1 MKLRYITMFIGVLF
15 ATTACDD
22 DYFNRADDNEYSDY
36 IGYNVTV
43 TGNDQFLSR
52 AGDNAPHNSRRLT
65 IENTG
70 ATIGGRPLYLHT
82 EVVDSI
88 PMSIS
93 RAKKDTI
100 SSRGTITTNPA
111 DIGISAV
118 VFDGDKNAWPNDE
131 KTAEAQMYMH
141 NEKLTS
147 PWQTNRYWPR
157 ENDWIRFYAY
167 SPYNILGEN
176 GLPVI
181 STTEPSFSYTVDNDV
196 TKQQDLLV
204 GSEQYEGG
212 WCRIAPL
219 DMSHALAA
227 VRIHI
232 AGAVTQFTLKSVTI
246 SGLKNSGTYTYKYNP
261 ANYSVDANGNKV
273 KTHDEGSWTVSYVGD
288 GTSAS
293 YNVFTGE
300 RELTGTGGKDVNGN
314 DNVKFFDEEDV
325 SGYVDATPGNMVLL
339 MMPQTLTANAKITI
353 TGYDEILKQ
362 DGVKLSA
369 TIGDGVKQWEKGKMY
384 TYTLSFSS
392 TKIEYTI
399 EAEATDNV
407 NIPYYG
413 IKDRGYKVV
422 SYKTVTRSGLGSKTY
437 AVPWKAVQIDANGEE
452 IELPAGLILSEPSG
466 TGVDMENQTS
476 EDYTYCLL
484 PNIDDG
490 SSISHSTISENG
502 AIPDDSPVRSSTKS
516 QPYDL
521 STEALYDVNVDP
533 QNTANSYMIFAPGYY
548 TFPLVYGNA
557 ITNGSN
563 NTSAYI
569 GYNGTYTQTYEM
581 TDFEG
586 NGNGTYVTVP
596 CKGLANFVDHNNN
609 AIEGPWIVPTSREHG
624 SGPYTPKKVEIVW
637 QDEPCL
643 VSELDFNA
651 EKDYITFRVH
661 EDAACDGNAVI
672 AVKDEND
679 EIMWSWHIW
688 VNDGRIYHNKSGN
701 SSNKQPYIN
710 EASKEFSTITN
721 TNRRVTSADW
731 KDSGWRVE
739 PVSNTYAGQN
749 FSTFRVFLGHCD
761 GENKVYNARDIVV
774 RFKQVEAD
782 DAMFVGEPTYAEVTF
797 SQQGGTASTLNNIP
811 YYQYGRKDPMLPT
824 GDGTN
829 DKIWYD
835 NNWDKVTSG
844 QPKAKSKASLS
855 EAIRNPHTFYAEQSR
870 TRSNNLQNFNW
881 CSDGTFMNLWNSKS
895 WSVPAFAY
903 HSLLN
908 SEGKRYEYHHH
919 YNNLIASGV
928 TKSVYDPCPPGYEMP
943 RIDAFTGATYHGM
956 NVYPLWYDGTYN
968 TNLFAFGYENT
979 IFSQQSKRG
988 CHIYSNMW
996 INPNDQP
1003 YLAPEEDFNCISMF
1017 STAMKKG
1024 GVRGNKEIEEWGGE
1038 SLPVPFFGHRDSEGK
1053 IASYGTFAS
1062 ALTCGPVCTQN
1073 IESDQTKKMETFARY
1088 MLSRFCVIKGV
1099 DGVFNTG
1106 KMIPYSLRV
1115 FSGSDFDLAFGVIPA
1130 QTGMNPNNT
1139 TISGT
1144 TNWGGDH
1151 SDIEVGF

>member
-36 IGYNVTV
+36 IGYNVTL

-52 AGDNAPHNSRRLT
+52 SGGDAPHNSRQLT

-70 ATIGGRPLYLHT
+70 ETIGGRPLYLHT

-88 PMSIS
+88 PMSVS
-93 RAKKDTI
+93 RAKNSATP
-100 SSRGTITTNPA
+100 SRGTITTNPA

-157 ENDWIRFYAY
+157 ENSWIRFYAY

-181 STTEPSFSYTVDNDV
+181 STTEPSFSYTVDNDI
-196 TKQQDLLV
+196 TEQQDLLV
-204 GSEQYEGG
+204 GSEQYIGG
-212 WCRIAPL
+212 WCQTAQL
-219 DMSHALAA
+219 DMCHALAA
-227 VRIHI
+227 VKIHI
-232 AGAVTQFTLKSVTI
+232 DGNVSDFTLKELTI
-246 SGLKNSGTYTYKYNP
+246 EGLNNSGTYTYKFDSGATSDGKNDTQTHDAGVWTDQSGTAKYTLYHDETGMP
-261 ANYSVDANGNKV
+261 LTTITEDANNNSLI
-273 KTHDEGSWTVSYVGD
+273 DPE
-288 GTSAS
+288 
-293 YNVFTGE
+293 TGKS
-300 RELTGTGGKDVNGN
+300 TGYTDMT
-314 DNVKFFDEEDV
+314 
-325 SGYVDATPGNMVLL
+325 AGNMVLL

-369 TIGDGVKQWEKGKMY
+369 TIGNGVKQWEKGKMY

-399 EAEATDNV
+399 TAEATDNV

-413 IKDRGYKVV
+413 IKDRGYRVV

-437 AVPWKAVQIDANGEE
+437 AVPWKAVQIDANGKE

-490 SSISHSTISENG
+490 SSISHSTISGLNS
-502 AIPDDSPVRSSTKS
+502 IPAKSPVLSSTKS

-521 STEALYDVNVDP
+521 STEALYDVDKDP
-533 QNTANSYMIFAPGYY
+533 KNTANSYMIFAPGYY

-563 NTSAYI
+563 NTSAYK

-609 AIEGPWIVPTSREHG
+609 AIEGPWIVPTSREYG

-688 VNDGRIYHNKSGN
+688 VNDGSAYHNL
-701 SSNKQPYIN
+701 SSTDSWKQPYIN
-710 EASKEFSTITN
+710 QSTKKFSTITN

-731 KDSGWRVE
+731 EDSKWGIA
-739 PVSNTYAGQN
+739 SKANTYTGQN
-749 FSTFRVFLGHCD
+749 FSTFRVFLGLCD
-761 GENKVYNARDIVV
+761 GENKIYNARDIVV

-797 SQQGGTASTLNNIP
+797 SQQGGTASTVNNIP

-829 DKIWYD
+829 DKVWYD
-835 NNWDKVTSG
+835 NNWNKVISG
-844 QPKAKSKASLS
+844 QSKANSKASLS
-855 EAIRNPHTFYAEQSR
+855 EAIRNPQTFYAEQSR
-870 TRSNNLQNFNW
+870 TRSNYLQNFNW

-895 WSVPAFAY
+895 WSVPAFPY
-903 HSLLN
+903 HSLYN
-908 SEGKRYEYHHH
+908 SAGKRHEYHKY

-956 NVYPLWYDGTYN
+956 NLYPLWYNKPYATS
-968 TNLFAFGYENT
+968 LFAFGNQT
-979 IFSQQSKRG
+979 GATFSEDSKYG
-988 CHIYSNMW
+988 YHMYSNLW
-996 INPNDQP
+996 INPYDKP
-1003 YLAPEEDFNCISMF
+1003 YQSESEYFNAISIY
-1017 STAMKKG
+1017 STAMVASG
-1024 GVRGNKEIEEWGGE
+1024 QRGTGIDDGGE
-1038 SLPVPFFGHRDSEGK
+1038 SLPVPFFGHRNSEGK
-1053 IASYGTFAS
+1053 IASYGTYAS

-1073 IESDQTKKMETFARY
+1073 IASDQDETMETFARY
-1088 MLSRFCVIKGV
+1088 MLSRLCIIKGT
-1099 DGVFNTG
+1099 DGVLNTG

-1130 QTGMNPNNT
+1130 QTGKNPNNT
-1139 TISGT
+1139 TISGNP
-1144 TNWGGDH
+1144 NWGGDH